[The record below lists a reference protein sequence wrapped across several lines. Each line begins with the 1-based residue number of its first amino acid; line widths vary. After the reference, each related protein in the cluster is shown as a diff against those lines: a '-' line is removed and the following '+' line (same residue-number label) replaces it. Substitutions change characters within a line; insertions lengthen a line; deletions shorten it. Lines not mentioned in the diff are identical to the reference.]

1 MPARRYKPVTAGRRN
16 SSVLTRESVTRE
28 RPQKSLLGKFY
39 KKSGRNHHGHITS
52 RRRGGGHK
60 RRFRL
65 IDFKRTKDG
74 VPATVAAIEYDPNRS
89 ANIALLHYH
98 DGEKRYI
105 LAPRNLS
112 VGDRL
117 ENGPEAP
124 VEVGNCLPLYRLP
137 VGTVI
142 HNIELEPG
150 RGAQMVRSAGT
161 SAQLLAREG
170 NLVTLRLPSGERRR
184 VRSSCRATV
193 GVVGNQSHQNV
204 RWGKAGRRRYLG
216 RRPSVRGSAMNP
228 VDHPLGGGEG
238 KAPAGRTPVTP
249 WGKPT
254 RGVPTR
260 KQRKKSDAMIVRRRR
275 KGGRR

>member
-1 MPARRYKPVTAGRRN
+1 
-16 SSVLTRESVTRE
+16 VTRE
-28 RPQKSLLGKFY
+28 KPQKNLLRKFHN
-39 KKSGRNHHGHITS
+39 KSGRNHHGHITS

-60 RRFRL
+60 RRYRL
-65 IDFKRTKDG
+65 IDFKREKDG
-74 VPATVAAIEYDPNRS
+74 IPATVASIEYDPNRS

-112 VGDRL
+112 VGSRI

-124 VEVGNCLPLYRLP
+124 VEVGNCLPLYRVP
-137 VGTVI
+137 IGTVV
-142 HNIELEPG
+142 HNVEMEPG

-161 SAQLLAREG
+161 SARLLAREG

-193 GVVGNQSHQNV
+193 GVVGNQSHQNI
-204 RWGKAGRRRYLG
+204 RWGKAGRRRYLNK
-216 RRPSVRGSAMNP
+216 RPAVRGAAMNP

-249 WGKPT
+249 WGRPT
-254 RGVPTR
+254 RGVPGR
-260 KQRKKSDAMIVRRRR
+260 KKRKKSDAMIVQRRKK